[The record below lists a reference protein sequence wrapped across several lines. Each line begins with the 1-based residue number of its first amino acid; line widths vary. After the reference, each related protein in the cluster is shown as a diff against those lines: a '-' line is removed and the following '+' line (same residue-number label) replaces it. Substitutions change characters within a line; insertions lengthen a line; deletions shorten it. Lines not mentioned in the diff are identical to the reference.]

1 MSEINQYH
9 EGMTL
14 SIGYK
19 TIFVPSDKISTLI
32 NTLNKCSELEQVWND
47 DGSDHYVDKGRV
59 FYRLTQHKINE
70 LNVKKEEG

>member
-9 EGMTL
+9 EGMIL

-19 TIFVPSDKISTLI
+19 TIFVPADKVSSLI
-32 NTLNKCSELEQVWND
+32 NTLNKCIELEQMWND
-47 DGSDHYVDKGRV
+47 DGPNYYVDKGRV